1 MIGRKTARDGGAVA
15 RSVLAECTKVAAEL
29 SSADDADLRRIGTEL
44 ATAAHALSDV
54 VDWVVASFGTKPR
67 AAHAAAVPYLKLWGL
82 VVGGWQ
88 MGRAA
93 QIAAQRLAQAKG
105 DASFYRGKIATARF
119 YAQSILPHAGG
130 LARSIAGGSEAV
142 LALADEQF

>member
-1 MIGRKTARDGGAVA
+1 M
-15 RSVLAECTKVAAEL
+15 LAECTKVATEL
-29 SSADDADLRRIGTEL
+29 SSTADADLKRIGSEL
-44 ATAAHALSDV
+44 ATAAHALSET
-54 VDWVVASFGTKPR
+54 VDWVVASFAAKPR
-67 AAHAAAVPYLKLWGL
+67 AVHAAAVPYLKLWGM

-93 QIAAQRLAQAKG
+93 QIAAQRLAQGKG

-119 YAQSILPHAGG
+119 YAQSILPQAGG